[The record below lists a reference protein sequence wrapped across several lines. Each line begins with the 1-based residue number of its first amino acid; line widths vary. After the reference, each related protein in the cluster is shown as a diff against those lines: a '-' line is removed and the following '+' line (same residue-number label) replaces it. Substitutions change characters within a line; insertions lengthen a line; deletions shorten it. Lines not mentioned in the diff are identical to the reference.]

1 MIQPIWYITIHEYK
15 KEPGTIG
22 TSSGVI
28 KCWDMRFQLPIV
40 KCVHPNEARIRQLAI
55 TPHCPGS
62 VLAAVQGTLKYR
74 QERKYKGR
82 YNCTC
87 TLTTW

>member
-1 MIQPIWYITIHEYK
+1 
-15 KEPGTIG
+15 
-22 TSSGVI
+22 
-28 KCWDMRFQLPIV
+28 MRFQLPIV

-74 QERKYKGR
+74 
-82 YNCTC
+82 
-87 TLTTW
+87 